1 MIEIEITQSQIL
13 RAEMLYKFKELNNS
27 IRKGEGN
34 LIGSVGEIVVFDYYQ
49 NKGREVEHCQHP
61 DFDLMIEG
69 FKVEIKTQE
78 TNKTQETKFKPLD
91 WFTCHVSDYNATQD
105 CDFYCFP
112 FVNKSM
118 TTAWLAGMI
127 KKNDFKERAVFK
139 REGEIGHKKPFL
151 CDTWTVRIDELTKI
165 V

>member
-1 MIEIEITQSQIL
+1 MIEISITQQQIK
-13 RAEMLYKFKELNNS
+13 RAEILYKFKVLNNS
-27 IRKGEGN
+27 ITKGEGN
-34 LIGSVGEIVVFDYYQ
+34 LLGAVGEIVVFDFYQ
-49 NKGREVEHCQHP
+49 KKGREVEHCQHH

-78 TNKTQETKFKPLD
+78 TRFKPLH

-112 FVNKSM
+112 FVNESM
-118 TTAWLAGMI
+118 STAWLAGMI

-139 REGEIGHKKPFL
+139 KEGEIGFKKPFK

-165 V
+165 S

>member
-13 RAEMLYKFKELNNS
+13 RADILYKFKELNNS

-34 LIGSVGEIVVFDYYQ
+34 LIGALGEIVVFDYYQ
-49 NKGREVEHCQHP
+49 NKGREVEHCQHH

-78 TNKTQETKFKPLD
+78 TKFKPLH

-105 CDFYCFP
+105 CDYYCFP
-112 FVNKSM
+112 FVNESM
-118 TTAWLAGMI
+118 STAWLTGMI
-127 KKNDFKERAVFK
+127 KKNDFRERAVFK
-139 REGEIGHKKPFL
+139 KEGEIGFKKPFL